1 MSGKHT
7 LTATVI
13 KVTNNH
19 ILIWYRANP
28 FSCENA
34 IGYVK
39 KNSLIPDDV
48 QPKDELDI
56 PANPIPFQKTDE
68 NGVVMSTKS
77 GEPLTFLKW

>member
-19 ILIWYRANP
+19 VLIYYRANA
-28 FSCENA
+28 FSADNA
-34 IGYVK
+34 IGYIRKAPIIEGVK
-39 KNSLIPDDV
+39 A
-48 QPKDELDI
+48 KDTFEI
-56 PANPIPFQKTDE
+56 PANPIPFQKLDE
-68 NGVVMSTKS
+68 NGNVMSTKS